1 MAGFLRKLI
10 GGLDNRYEE
19 YRAERK
25 ATVFAAPIGPKPT
38 RETHPDYVE
47 CEPGGGLEEA
57 EMSVGARQAAI
68 ERESKRRDS

>member
-1 MAGFLRKLI
+1 MAGFLRRILRS
-10 GGLDNRYEE
+10 LDFEHEQNRI
-19 YRAERK
+19 ERK

-47 CEPGGGLEEA
+47 REPGGGLEEA
-57 EMSVGARQAAI
+57 EIAVDARQAAI

>member
-1 MAGFLRKLI
+1 MAEFLRNLI
-10 GGLDNRYEE
+10 GGLDNRHEE
-19 YRAERK
+19 HRAERK

-47 CEPGGGLEEA
+47 RESGCGLEEA
-57 EMSVGARQAAI
+57 EISVDARQAAI

>member
-10 GGLDNRYEE
+10 GGLDNRHAE

-38 RETHPDYVE
+38 REKHPDYVE
-47 CEPGGGLEEA
+47 RDPAGGLEEA
-57 EMSVGARQAAI
+57 EMSVDARQAAI
-68 ERESKRRDS
+68 ERENQRRDS